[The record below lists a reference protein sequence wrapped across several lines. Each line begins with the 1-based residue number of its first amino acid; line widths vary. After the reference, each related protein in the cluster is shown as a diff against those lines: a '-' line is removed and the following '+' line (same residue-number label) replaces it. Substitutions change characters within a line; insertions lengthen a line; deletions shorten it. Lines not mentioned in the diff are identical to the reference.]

1 MKTYIIYEYDVDE
14 STDYSNDEFN
24 TPIDSNY
31 TTSDILTLNNK
42 QNVMDYIED
51 NLDLSDKQ
59 KKSLKI
65 VFNDKDVHVFYKK
78 NLFLSFICKG

>member
-1 MKTYIIYEYDVDE
+1 MKTYIIYEYEFDE
-14 STDYSNDEFN
+14 SADYSNDEFN
-24 TPIDSNY
+24 TPID

-59 KKSLKI
+59 RKSLKI
-65 VFNDKDVHVFYKK
+65 VFDDKDVHVFYKK

>member
-1 MKTYIIYEYDVDE
+1 MKTYIIYEYEFDE
-14 STDYSNDEFN
+14 SADYSNDEFN
-24 TPIDSNY
+24 TLIDI
-31 TTSDILTLNNK
+31 TSDILTLNNK

-59 KKSLKI
+59 RKSLKI
-65 VFNDKDVHVFYKK
+65 VFDDKDVHVFYKK